1 MAKPSNFN
9 LDLSSLR
16 NTAANR
22 EELKKI
28 IAQLEEIDALK
39 RELGIAGQTDYH
51 GVNVQEMK
59 ACLTAFEEQAAT
71 LSQAESG
78 KAASPADGKEKIRE
92 LTEEV
97 AYLKGQLE
105 GLKQTAPTAPTDIET
120 MISAVSDDMN
130 ELKRSLDS
138 MKAAHLAERE
148 NRDAQL
154 LQRLLRTLGDGGEE
168 GAFTAL
174 HFAAVEYLRADTPDN
189 LSALL
194 KEVERLLDKAAEK
207 AGQKDKLYRTL
218 NNALQSGRF

>member
-78 KAASPADGKEKIRE
+78 KAA
-92 LTEEV
+92 V
-97 AYLKGQLE
+97 A
-105 GLKQTAPTAPTDIET
+105 A
-120 MISAVSDDMN
+120 
-130 ELKRSLDS
+130 RS
-138 MKAAHLAERE
+138 
-148 NRDAQL
+148 
-154 LQRLLRTLGDGGEE
+154 
-168 GAFTAL
+168 
-174 HFAAVEYLRADTPDN
+174 
-189 LSALL
+189 
-194 KEVERLLDKAAEK
+194 
-207 AGQKDKLYRTL
+207 
-218 NNALQSGRF
+218 